1 MSNALDTLRAGTKS
15 HAALSAR
22 ACAVLTP
29 MISYLGRDYRQDS
42 PQPLQK
48 SRFAEE
54 KNLEFASFSLE
65 FPSFSFENASS
76 DLENTSLKR

>member
-1 MSNALDTLRAGTKS
+1 MNNALDTLRAGTKS

-22 ACAVLTP
+22 ACAVL
-29 MISYLGRDYRQDS
+29 SYLGRDYRQDS

-54 KNLEFASFSLE
+54 KNLEFASFSFGTPFL
-65 FPSFSFENASS
+65 FI
-76 DLENTSLKR
+76 

>member
-1 MSNALDTLRAGTKS
+1 MNNALDTLRAGTKS

-54 KNLEFASFSLE
+54 KTWNLLPFPLE
-65 FPSFSFENASS
+65 LPSFSFENAYS
-76 DLENTSLKR
+76 DLENNSLKR